1 MMNTPFE
8 IDQSSDRIVY
18 VKTVDVSDL
27 PQEVRA
33 EAGDLDQLYAVHSA
47 DGEQL
52 ALVSDRHTAFVLA
65 RQHDY
70 SPVAVH

>member
-1 MMNTPFE
+1 MNTPFE
-8 IDQSSDRIVY
+8 FDQSSDRIVY
-18 VKTVDVSDL
+18 VKTVDVTDL

-33 EAGDLDQLYAVHSA
+33 EAGGLDQLYAVHSA

-52 ALVSDRHTAFVLA
+52 ALVSDRRTAFVLA